1 MIDRIINSFRSVFVP
16 PDFSTENFPGLGK
29 TLHYITIII
38 IVGLIY
44 PAFAQIYFIFTETDH
59 RMTVSVIL
67 WIQIVTAIICFVL
80 NKKGYSI
87 AISRI
92 LPFSFIPFQL
102 ALINSSQFNVYDV
115 AMWTYGP
122 IFILASSLL
131 EKRWYIVFSLLQ
143 LLSIAFHYNN
153 ELTRLTIPGYSTAD
167 IWNDYFDSIS
177 INFVTA
183 IGAYVLSAN
192 VLRSYRQANENA
204 REAKMAKKRLDLIM
218 ETSPG
223 GIAIFN
229 SDGELTFANRVAKEI
244 FELSDERPD
253 GSIPASLSWTL
264 KTLSGKEIPFH
275 DYPHMAVQ
283 RTGIQSYGHRLQ
295 LVFAD
300 GRKKILGISTA
311 PWYNEKNEIVG
322 SVSTFRNI
330 TDQMRTE
337 EELTMRREQ
346 ISSITENLHSVIYR
360 VKLERGKMIKP
371 VFISDGAKELFG
383 YTADELMTD
392 IRKFMGSIY
401 RTDAENDI
409 KRLRELIEDPR
420 PFEYEY
426 RVVNKNGEV
435 RWQRNSGSPFVMPD
449 GTVMVDGFVLD
460 ITAQKEVEQQLQML
474 GQAVNNSSEVIFMT
488 DVNEIFIFVNPRF
501 TELYGYSADEI
512 VGLRTPN
519 ILENIPNEIV
529 TNKSL
534 WEQLDQMKV
543 VTTVFNNKSKS
554 GNEIEVE
561 SSITPIVDRHGK
573 LQGYLSI
580 QRDITERR
588 KIEDAIQQSKKMES
602 LSILAG
608 GVAHE
613 FNNLLTTI
621 LGRATMN
628 QHKTEKGTPVHTAF
642 VKIEQAALRASELTK
657 QLLAYSGRSKFEIR
671 SIIMNDIIREN
682 LPFITQTTVRP
693 VQIRTELAEGLL
705 PIRADIRQMKQL
717 IVNLAANAIESGTD
731 APSEIIIRTSMMTP
745 DPSMLQRLSVIPK
758 TVLLP
763 GEYVVAEMEDQG
775 TGMGAE
781 VMEKMFDPFFTTKF
795 TGRGLGLSAV
805 LGIVQGHR
813 GGIVVDSTVGK
824 GTTITIA
831 LPAFYPAQDVPTK
844 SEPVRHKKCIIAVD
858 DEELNLDL
866 IKDIFESEGIT
877 VHTATNAADGIALIK
892 EHISNIAMIVLD
904 VHIPGSSCKETVYH
918 IREIDQRSA
927 ILLTS
932 GLPADSIEEYSEMII
947 DGFLQKPFTSDSLMK
962 HYEQYNRR

>member
-1 MIDRIINSFRSVFVP
+1 M
-16 PDFSTENFPGLGK
+16 GK

-38 IVGLIY
+38 IIGLIY
-44 PAFAQIYFIFTETDH
+44 PSLAQIYFIVTETDH
-59 RMTVSVIL
+59 RMNIAVIL
-67 WIQIVTAIICFVL
+67 WFQIITAITCFLL
-80 NKKGYSI
+80 NKKGYSV
-87 AISRI
+87 ATSRI

-102 ALINSSQFNVYDV
+102 ALIASSQFNVYDV

-122 IFILASSLL
+122 IFILASSIL
-131 EKRWYIVFSLLQ
+131 EKRWYIIFTILQ
-143 LLSIAFHYNN
+143 LLSITFHYTN
-153 ELTRLTIPGYSTAD
+153 ELTRLTIPGYSLGD

-204 REAKMAKKRLDLIM
+204 RDAKMAKKRLDLIM

-229 SDGELTFANRVAKEI
+229 NEGVITFANRVAKEI
-244 FELSDERPD
+244 FELSDEPSD
-253 GSIPASLSWTL
+253 GSIRPALSWKLTTL
-264 KTLSGKEIPFH
+264 IGKEIPFQE
-275 DYPHMAVQ
+275 YPHIAVQ

-295 LVFAD
+295 LVFEN

-330 TDQMRTE
+330 TEQMRTE

-360 VKLERGKMIKP
+360 VQLERGKMIKP

-383 YTADELMTD
+383 YTAEELMSD
-392 IRKFMGSIY
+392 IRKFMSSIY
-401 RTDAENDI
+401 RIDAVNDI
-409 KRLRELIEDPR
+409 KRLRELLDDPK

-426 RVVNKNGEV
+426 RVVNKTGEV
-435 RWQRNSGSPFVMPD
+435 RWQRNSGSPFVMSD

-519 ILENIPNEIV
+519 ILENIPNEII

-543 VTTVFNNKSKS
+543 VTTIFNNKSKS
-554 GNEIEVE
+554 GKEIEVE

-621 LGRATMN
+621 LGRATMHQN
-628 QHKTEKGTPVHTAF
+628 KMEKGTPVHTAF
-642 VKIEQAALRASELTK
+642 VKIEQSALRASELTK

-671 SIIMNDIIREN
+671 SVLLNDIIREN
-682 LPFITQTTVRP
+682 LTYLTMTTAKMVHLS
-693 VQIRTELAEGLL
+693 TELSEDLL
-705 PIRADIRQMKQL
+705 PVRADIRQMKQL
-717 IVNLAANAIESGTD
+717 IVNLAANAIEADTGN
-731 APSEIIIRTSMMTP
+731 APEIIIRTSMRTP
-745 DPSMLQRLSVIPK
+745 DQATMQEWSLIPK
-758 TVLLP
+758 TSLMP
-763 GEYVVAEMEDQG
+763 GEYVVLEIEDHG
-775 TGMGAE
+775 AGMDLE
-781 VMEKMFDPFFTTKF
+781 VKEKIFDPFFTTKF

-813 GGIVVDSTVGK
+813 GGIVVDSTIGK
-824 GTTITIA
+824 GTNILIA
-831 LPAFYPAQDVPTK
+831 LPAYHSEHEQSAKIVTPENKK
-844 SEPVRHKKCIIAVD
+844 SIIFID
-858 DEELNLDL
+858 DEEMNLEL
-866 IKDIFESEGIT
+866 IKDIFESEGIA
-877 VHTATNAADGIALIK
+877 VHTATSAAKGLSFLQ
-892 EHISNIAMIVLD
+892 EHQHEVAMIMLD
-904 VHIPGSSCKETVYH
+904 VHIPGSSCKETVYR
-918 IREIDQRSA
+918 IREINKRVA
-927 ILLTS
+927 VILTS
-932 GLPADSIEEYSEMII
+932 GLPSESIEHYSEMIV
-947 DGFLQKPFTSDSLMK
+947 DGFMKKPYSSKSLLDL
-962 HYEQYNRR
+962 YEQHSRR